1 MNISFIQRAMPDAD
15 IAHVRDRIQLT
26 AQQNPDAGEINPF
39 MAILIDLGIKRVAR
53 AITERVKHEHRQKKM
68 ARLGK
73 IATCGATTISARA
86 SFIAPPLRCGRLR
99 AKTEEGQAG
108 GGDDGRAD
116 TRMEKYTTMD
126 EIVPGKTRCSII
138 VIGPAPRLR
147 AASTNVWRLSDSVLP
162 RTKRANA
169 GMLKI
174 ATARMTFAIPL
185 PRTATTLMARRMPG
199 RRNSTS
205 QTRMTTRSPPAFK
218 IPEVRPRSVP
228 TTAPNQHGGK
238 PAASEMRARS
248 DAAEDVP
255 PEGIHAE
262 PMLERGPAF
271 NIS

>member
-1 MNISFIQRAMPDAD
+1 MST
-15 IAHVRDRIQLT
+15 V
-26 AQQNPDAGEINPF
+26 
-39 MAILIDLGIKRVAR
+39 
-53 AITERVKHEHRQKKM
+53 KKM

-86 SFIAPPLRCGRLR
+86 SFNIAPHSGV
-99 AKTEEGQAG
+99 G
-108 GGDDGRAD
+108 GCAPRPRKDKLAAVMMDVPI
-116 TRMEKYTTMD
+116 RMEKYTTMD
-126 EIVPGKTRCSII
+126 EIVPGKIWRSII

-199 RRNSTS
+199 KANSTS
-205 QTRMTTRSPPAFK
+205 QTRMTTRSHQPSK
-218 IPEVRPRSVP
+218 YPEVRPSSVP
-228 TTAPNQHGGK
+228 TTAPTSTEEK
-238 PAASEMRARS
+238 PAVSEMRAPARMRLKMS
-248 DAAEDVP
+248 RPRESTP
-255 PEGIHAE
+255 NQCWSE
-262 PMLERGPAF
+262 GPAF